1 MKSGVIKT
9 EDEIND
15 ALMKLSIELNE
26 VFCGE
31 QVEMVKMNSA
41 PKMFAQDLSKLLE
54 FEFNFQTLKFESYR
68 NSSIQEVKITK
79 DLSSPIEGKDLV
91 ILDGIIISGNTHDY
105 ISRILEQ
112 RKPKSISIV
121 CIGIKEASKQTSLPK
136 IYSMFSF
143 TKEWVEGYGIG
154 DPQNSVNRFLIDVKN
169 LS

>member
-41 PKMFAQDLSKLLE
+41 ANLFAQDLSKLLE
-54 FEFNFQTLKFESYR
+54 FDFNTQSLEFESYED
-68 NSSIQEVKITK
+68 SKQEVKITK
-79 DLSSPIEGKDLV
+79 DLSTPIDGKDLI

-105 ISRILEQ
+105 ISRVLEQ

-121 CIGIKEASKQTSLPK
+121 CIGIKEESMKISLPK
-136 IYSMFSF
+136 IYFMFSF
-143 TKEWVEGYGIG
+143 SKEWVEGYGIG
-154 DPQNSVNRFLIDVKN
+154 DPQNSVNKFLIDVKD